1 MTVLF
6 LKMKVRISM
15 RRYTPMQD
23 RRSPPGNKIYAFGI
37 YAVLSGSWLTLEL
50 RREAV
55 LSCVCLLADA
65 NELYRGAVTAGE
77 L

>member
-1 MTVLF
+1 MC
-6 LKMKVRISM
+6 
-15 RRYTPMQD
+15 RYTPMQD
-23 RRSPPGNKIYAFGI
+23 RRSPPGSKMYVFGI

-50 RREAV
+50 QREAV

-65 NELYRGAVTAGE
+65 NELYRGAVTAGV